1 MTRNPR
7 DRWSLAGRLARR
19 LVDPPRPL
27 LERIVG
33 APPVV
38 VEGRVLDRRVQALLA
53 RTHLDPDSE
62 LADIDA
68 ARRSLVRWAGVL
80 LPRRTGVLA
89 VDRVADGRAGDIPV
103 RVYRRLGTTGDRPGI
118 VHLHGGSWAKGDLDS
133 AGRWCRIAAD
143 VTGCVIVSVHY
154 RRPPEDVFPAA
165 VHDAIDAYGWVL
177 AHACELGVVEGQVAV
192 MGESAGG
199 NLAAVVAQQA
209 AAAGLVPPI
218 AQALVCPALDLRMV
232 LPSIATFGAGFGLEH
247 AAMARYRG
255 TYVPD
260 PDDWTSPLAS
270 PLLAE
275 DVTGLPPT
283 LVVTAGFDPLVDDG
297 RTYADRLRDAGVRTR
312 YRCYDSMVHGFVSMG
327 ILPEGVAVT
336 EEVAAMVGA
345 LVSDSIDPAERPD
358 RSDLLP
364 PPDGERTVGQGVQRT

>member
-1 MTRNPR
+1 MRTTTNPR

-27 LERIVG
+27 LDRLIG

-38 VEGRVLDRRVQALLA
+38 VEGRVLDRRIQALLA
-53 RTHLDPDSE
+53 RAHLDPDAE
-62 LADIDA
+62 LADIAA

-80 LPRRTGVLA
+80 LPRRRGVLA
-89 VDRVADGRAGDIPV
+89 VDRVATGRAGGRAGAIPV
-103 RVYRRLGTTGDRPGI
+103 RVYRRLGITGDRPGI

-133 AGRWCRIAAD
+133 ADRWCRIAAD
-143 VTGCVIVSVHY
+143 VTGCVVVSVHY

-165 VHDAIDAYGWVL
+165 VHDAIDAYAWVQD
-177 AHACELGVVEGQVAV
+177 HAAELGVVEGQVAV

-209 AAAGLVPPI
+209 GPAGLAPPI

-232 LPSIATFGAGFGLEH
+232 LPSIATFATGFGLERP
-247 AAMARYRG
+247 AMERYRG
-255 TYVPD
+255 VYVPD
-260 PDDWTSPLAS
+260 PADWTAPLAS

-275 DVTGLPPT
+275 DFAGLAPA
-283 LVVTAGFDPLVDDG
+283 LVVTAGFDPLLDDG
-297 RTYADRLRDAGVRTR
+297 RAYADRLRAAGVPVR

-336 EEVAAMVGA
+336 EEVAAMIGT
-345 LVSDSIDPAERPD
+345 LVHDAV
-358 RSDLLP
+358 
-364 PPDGERTVGQGVQRT
+364 DGQS

>member
-1 MTRNPR
+1 VSTTTNPR
-7 DRWSLAGRLARR
+7 DRWSLAGRLVRR
-19 LVDPPRPL
+19 LVDPPGPL
-27 LERIVG
+27 LERLVG
-33 APPVV
+33 GPPVV

-53 RTHLDPDSE
+53 RVQLDPDDE
-62 LADIDA
+62 LADIEA

-80 LPRRTGVLA
+80 LPRRSGVLA
-89 VDRVADGRAGDIPV
+89 VDRVAEGRDGAVPV

-133 AGRWCRIAAD
+133 ADRWCRIAAD
-143 VTGCVIVSVHY
+143 VTGCVVVSVHY

-165 VHDAIDAYGWVL
+165 VRDALDAYAWVHD
-177 AHACELGVVEGQVAV
+177 HAAELGVVEGQVAV

-209 AAAGLVPPI
+209 GPAGLVPPI

-232 LPSIATFGAGFGLEH
+232 LPSIATFATGFGLERD
-247 AAMARYRG
+247 AMERYRSV
-255 TYVPD
+255 YVPD
-260 PDDWTSPLAS
+260 PADWTSPLAS

-275 DVTGLPPT
+275 DVAGLPPA
-283 LVVTAGFDPLVDDG
+283 LVVTAGFDPLLDDG
-297 RTYADRLRDAGVRTR
+297 RTYADRLRAAGVPVR

-345 LVSDSIDPAERPD
+345 LVAVPSG
-358 RSDLLP
+358 
-364 PPDGERTVGQGVQRT
+364 DG